1 MKKFL
6 LLIVAMVAFS
16 AVSASASTSRTDK
29 DGNEVYHH
37 FLVSAQYTMG
47 DFDIAKQS
55 SWYGLGLYVT
65 SFSHWGGFHL
75 GANVDFNINNG
86 FVPKSNSGVMTNFGP
101 SFRVDLGKHLFLNVP
116 VNAVCNA
123 SYPEGEDT
131 KYVWGGK
138 VAPSFHGFFNDK
150 VGIFVGPNVTFG
162 KGGKSFGMQAGLSI
176 CF

>member
-16 AVSASASTSRTDK
+16 AVSASAATSRTDS

-47 DFDIAKQS
+47 DFDMAKLT
-55 SWYGLGLYVT
+55 SWYGLGMYVT
-65 SFSHWGGFHL
+65 SFSHWGGFHI
-75 GANVDFNINNG
+75 GADFDININNG
-86 FVPKSNSGVMTNFGP
+86 FVDKSGIMTSFGP
-101 SFRVDLGKHLFLNVP
+101 SFRVDLGKNFFLNVP
-116 VNAVCNA
+116 VNAVCSA

-131 KYVWGGK
+131 KYIWAGK
-138 VAPSFHGFFNDK
+138 VAPSFHGFFNDR
-150 VGIFVGPNVTFG
+150 VGIFAGPNVTFNKNG
-162 KGGKSFGMQAGLSI
+162 SSFGMQAGLSI